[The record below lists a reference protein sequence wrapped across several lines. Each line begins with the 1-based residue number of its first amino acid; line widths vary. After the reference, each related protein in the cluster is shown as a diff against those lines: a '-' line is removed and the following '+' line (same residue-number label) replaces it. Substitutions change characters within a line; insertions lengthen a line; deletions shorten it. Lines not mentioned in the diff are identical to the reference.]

1 MATVGQLVFQ
11 ANTAQVKDAKRDL
24 DNLSA
29 SARNTAKNIQQTGS
43 NVVDASS
50 KFRAQK
56 GAISNLSFQLQ
67 DVAVQAQSGTNAFII
82 LGQQGPQIASIFGP
96 GGAVAGALLAFGALI
111 GGVLYKTLGGA
122 KDEVDRLADAM
133 AGLELAFER
142 TEQGSFT
149 LSQRL
154 KELAQNS
161 RELAE
166 IELAIGIANAKIAF
180 EEAQDAIVS
189 SVSSIT
195 TAVNTS
201 AEAFERYGNAG
212 ELLRDTDAQLR
223 STGER
228 VDELKKR
235 FGLSTN
241 EAVRFAAAFATFRA
255 DKNEENLAN
264 LQSVIGG
271 LAETLADNANPE
283 LLALVE
289 GLSEN
294 LQKADD
300 ASDALKMFGSALNG
314 SAEAAATL
322 DEALSPTADKLDRL
336 LEGLREEQQLYGASA
351 RAKALYTAVTEGA
364 TAAQV
369 AEINAL
375 FDAMEMTQARLDA
388 GKAATEKELADKKAA
403 DEKLLEQ
410 ERALTEAFAEE
421 DRKRLE
427 HETML
432 ARLGTQRMLE
442 ASEMLLAGKS
452 EHAQE
457 AANLAINLAD
467 AEKRENAKQ
476 IISDSYRAA
485 MAAQASLSKIP
496 IVGPALGFAAA
507 GAIIAA
513 GVSYSAKSL
522 TGRALG
528 GQVRPGESYVVGER
542 GPEVLTMGN
551 AGGRIAT
558 NESMRGAQPSLVY
571 SPTVNIS
578 GGATE
583 QDRAL
588 FTAQLRQQKAEIADL
603 LARRRF

>member
-180 EEAQDAIVS
+180 EEAQDSIVS

-195 TAVNTS
+195 TAVNLG
-201 AEAFERYGNAG
+201 AAAFEAFRNASDYARG
-212 ELLRDTDAQLR
+212 ANANLR
-223 STGER
+223 SIGER
-228 VDELKKR
+228 VKELETR
-235 FGLSTN
+235 FGLTTQQ
-241 EAVRFAAAFATFRA
+241 ALDFGAAFAAFRA

-300 ASDALKMFGSALNG
+300 ASDALEMFGSALNG

-558 NESMRGAQPSLVY
+558 NESMGGGTSLVY

-583 QDRAL
+583 QDRAI

>member
-43 NVVDASS
+43 NVVEASS

-56 GAISNLSFQLQ
+56 GALSNLSFQLQ
-67 DVAVQAQSGTNAFII
+67 DVAVQAQSGTNAFVI

-96 GGAVAGALLAFGALI
+96 GGAVAGALLAFGALV

-142 TEQGSFT
+142 TEQGSFS
-149 LSQRL
+149 LSQRI
-154 KELAQNS
+154 KDLAQNS

-166 IELAIGIANAKIAF
+166 IELAIGIASAKIAF

-189 SVSSIT
+189 SVNGIT
-195 TAVNTS
+195 SAVNLG
-201 AEAFERYGNAG
+201 AAAFEAYGNASDYARTADAN
-212 ELLRDTDAQLR
+212 LRR
-223 STGER
+223 IGER
-228 VDELKKR
+228 VQELQTR
-235 FGLSTN
+235 FGLTTQQ
-241 EAVRFAAAFATFRA
+241 AVEFGAAFATFRA
-255 DKNEENLAN
+255 DQSAENLAALQAVVGN
-264 LQSVIGG
+264 LGDT
-271 LAETLADNANPE
+271 LAENANPE
-283 LLALVE
+283 LLALVQ

-300 ASDALKMFGSALNG
+300 ASDALEMFGNALNG
-314 SAEAAATL
+314 SASAAATL
-322 DEALSPTADKLDRL
+322 DEALEGPASKLDRL

-375 FDAMEMTQARLDA
+375 FDAMEVTQARLDA
-388 GKAATEKELADKKAA
+388 GKAATEKELADKKAR

-432 ARLGTQRMLE
+432 SRLGTQRMLE

-452 EHAQE
+452 EHAQQ
-457 AANLAINLAD
+457 AAQLAINLAD

-476 IISDSYRAA
+476 IISDSYAAA
-485 MAAQASLSKIP
+485 MKAYKSLSAIP
-496 IVGPALGFAAA
+496 VVGPALGAAAA

-513 GVSYSAKSL
+513 GVSFSAKSL

-528 GQVRPGESYVVGER
+528 GQVRPG
-542 GPEVLTMGN
+542 
-551 AGGRIAT
+551 
-558 NESMRGAQPSLVY
+558 
-571 SPTVNIS
+571 
-578 GGATE
+578 
-583 QDRAL
+583 
-588 FTAQLRQQKAEIADL
+588 
-603 LARRRF
+603 